1 MAVHVGE
8 LTSEVT
14 TEPESAAEAG
24 LDATEWKR
32 VDEVRAAVARA
43 ARDAFRTAAEG
54 YDD

>member
-14 TEPESAAEAG
+14 AEAEASAEG
-24 LDATEWKR
+24 GKEAADWKR
-32 VDEVRAAVARA
+32 VEEVRAAVARA
-43 ARDAFRTAAEG
+43 ARDARRTAAEG